1 MVSWLCLVCF
11 LLAKIGG
18 EGGVVNDKKQVPAP
32 ALSNH
37 NASKLGAHTLTAK
50 PRRCYCRQILWI
62 KKDGIRA
69 HVTE

>member
-1 MVSWLCLVCF
+1 

-18 EGGVVNDKKQVPAP
+18 EGGVVNDKKQAPAP
-32 ALSNH
+32 AFSNH
-37 NASKLGAHTLTAK
+37 NASKLGAHILT
-50 PRRCYCRQILWI
+50 RRCYCRRILWI